1 MIKSIAIITFI
12 IFAFSLI
19 ANTLSNLARIQEL
32 REIKKRLDTF
42 EKAFRVEL
50 TCLRK
55 IKNTTNSIEQRSRAD
70 NRVELIVKDET
81 NAPLKYG
88 DE

>member
-1 MIKSIAIITFI
+1 MFKSIAIITFI

-42 EKAFRVEL
+42 DKAFSL
-50 TCLRK
+50 
-55 IKNTTNSIEQRSRAD
+55 SISYMRSVKAKADIIEMRSRAD